1 MILGMTNSP
10 TWPRPARASARY
22 GWGAVIEMW
31 PATLA
36 IDDCHSAAQDFLAHE
51 PACKCLGVG
60 LHVPLG
66 RVETLGPA

>member
-10 TWPRPARASARY
+10 TLAQAGKSIGQVRMGRDNRDVPGHP
-22 GWGAVIEMW
+22 
-31 PATLA
+31 A

-51 PACKCLGVG
+51 PACKCLGIG

>member
-1 MILGMTNSP
+1 MGRGDRDVP
-10 TWPRPARASARY
+10 
-22 GWGAVIEMW
+22 GH
-31 PATLA
+31 LA

-66 RVETLGPA
+66 RVDTLGPA